1 MMALMGAIPPPPGV
15 TPNFVNPEHRGKE
28 IVTLGILGIFCL
40 NVFLLM
46 VIYTKSRINRAFASE
61 DGI

>member
-28 IVTLGILGIFCL
+28 IVTLGILGMVCSTL
-40 NVFLLM
+40 FLLM
-46 VIYTKSRINRAFASE
+46 RIYTKSRINRAFASE